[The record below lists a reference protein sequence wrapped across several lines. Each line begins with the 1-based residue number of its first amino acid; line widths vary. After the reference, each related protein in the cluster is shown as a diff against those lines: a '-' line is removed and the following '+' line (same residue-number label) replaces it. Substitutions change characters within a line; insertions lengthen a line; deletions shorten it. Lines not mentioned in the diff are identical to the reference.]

1 MNRMASANVTGTVLS
16 RLWRAAV
23 QDVEPVLSRRVL
35 AEVAASLPNAAFATT
50 RTALLRAA
58 GVRIGKHSLVQGELW
73 LTGVGNVCEL
83 LTIGENT
90 LITRRLHVDLGAAVR
105 IGNHVRIGHD
115 VSILTVNHAVGT
127 RDFRAGPRFFGEITI
142 EDGCWIGSRCT
153 LLPGVVIGSGAIVA
167 AGAVVSR
174 SVPPDTLVGGVPAR
188 VIRELPPEGE
198 EGRPSSNRMRE
209 YELGELSVAPPSRAP
224 QTQRAR

>member
-1 MNRMASANVTGTVLS
+1 MSSANVPGSVLS

-23 QDVEPVLSRRVL
+23 QEVQPVLSRRVL
-35 AEVAASLPNAAFATT
+35 AEMAAALPNAAFATT

-73 LTGVGNVCEL
+73 LTGVGDVCGL
-83 LTIGENT
+83 LTIGDNT
-90 LITRRLHVDLGAAVR
+90 LITRRLHVDLGAPVR
-105 IGNHVRIGHD
+105 IGNYVRIGHD

-174 SVPPDTLVGGVPAR
+174 SVPPDTLVAGVPAR
-188 VIRELPPEGE
+188 VIRELPPDGE
-198 EGRPSSNRMRE
+198 EGRSSRLRDYGFGDSE
-209 YELGELSVAPPSRAP
+209 PPPSRAP
-224 QTQRAR
+224 ETPRTPRE

>member
-1 MNRMASANVTGTVLS
+1 MASPSEPSSVLS
-16 RLWRAAV
+16 RLWRMAV
-23 QDVEPVLSRRVL
+23 QEVEPVLSRRVL
-35 AEVAASLPNAAFATT
+35 AEVASTLPNSAFATT

-83 LTIGENT
+83 LSIGDNT
-90 LITRRLHVDLGAAVR
+90 LITRRLHVDLGAPVR
-105 IGNHVRIGHD
+105 IGNYVRIGHD
-115 VSILTVNHAVGT
+115 VSILTVNHAVGS

-142 EDGCWIGSRCT
+142 EDGCWIGSRST

-174 SVPPDTLVGGVPAR
+174 SVPPDTLVAGVPAR
-188 VIRELPPEGE
+188 VIRELPADGQ
-198 EGRPSSNRMRE
+198 GRNRLRD
-209 YELGELSVAPPSRAP
+209 ELGDIQDVPPSRVP
-224 QTQRAR
+224 CTDRPPPPSEPEGG